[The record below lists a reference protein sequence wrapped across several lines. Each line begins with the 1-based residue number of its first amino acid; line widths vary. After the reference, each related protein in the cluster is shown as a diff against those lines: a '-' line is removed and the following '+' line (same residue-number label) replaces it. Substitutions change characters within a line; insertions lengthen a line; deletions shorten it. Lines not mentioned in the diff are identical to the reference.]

1 MSDCPLPPAR
11 RASRTVDA
19 VANPEAI
26 TDAKATWP
34 DYPYAS
40 GPGQSDGTLVLSDNR
55 LTFATTGAEL
65 VLDVDLDGF
74 DSATTGNTR
83 NGRTLLTVRYLDDTQ
98 TSFWT
103 RENFAQQVV
112 EAIQARP
119 R

>member
-1 MSDCPLPPAR
+1 MAD
-11 RASRTVDA
+11 
-19 VANPEAI
+19 PEAL
-26 TDAKATWP
+26 TDTEATWR

-55 LTFATTGAEL
+55 LTFALTGAEL
-65 VLDVDLDGF
+65 TFDSDLDGF
-74 DSATTGNTR
+74 DSATIGITR
-83 NGRTLLTVRYLDDTQ
+83 RGRTVLTVHFLDGTQ

-103 RENFAQQVV
+103 RENVAERVV